1 VISWHAMG
9 VFSNIKRI
17 VSLFCVEE
25 IEMSRVTLAQ
35 WQMLAAVVDH
45 GGFARAAEAVHKSPS
60 TLNHAVH
67 KLEEQLG
74 VQVLEPIGRQVR
86 LTEAGELLLRR
97 ARQLI
102 ESAASLEDVASRLAA
117 GLEAEVVVAIDQV
130 FPAAAQA
137 KALERFSAIY
147 PQVRVQLHE
156 SVLNGGIEMLYDSR
170 ADLVVSSIEAQGFL
184 GEPLVTVRFM
194 AVAHPLHALH
204 QLGRS
209 LDLRDLAQHR
219 QLVVRDSALRQSTN
233 AGWLKAEQRWTV
245 GHLNTSLDMLR
256 RGLGFAWMPETR
268 IADELKSGQLKP
280 LPLTAG
286 GIREVPIQ
294 LIFRDRDRAG
304 PAAHAMAEALKQ
316 AVASE
321 CSVHD
326 STYSNEQA

>member
-1 VISWHAMG
+1 
-9 VFSNIKRI
+9 
-17 VSLFCVEE
+17 
-25 IEMSRVTLAQ
+25 MSRVTLAQ

-45 GGFARAAEAVHKSPS
+45 GGFARAAEVVHKSPS

-102 ESAASLEDVASRLAA
+102 ESAASLEDVASRLAE
-117 GLEAEVVVAIDQV
+117 GLEAEIVLAIDQV

-137 KALERFSAIY
+137 KAMERFSELY

-156 SVLNGGIEMLYDSR
+156 SVLNGGTEMLYDGR
-170 ADLVVSSIEAQGFL
+170 ADLVISGMEAQGFL
-184 GEPLVTVRFM
+184 GEPLVSVRFI
-194 AVAHPLHALH
+194 AVAHPDHALH
-204 QLGRS
+204 QLDRA
-209 LDLRDLAQHR
+209 LDLRDLAQYR
-219 QLVVRDSALRQSTN
+219 QLVVRDSALRQSTD

-245 GHLNTSLDMLR
+245 GHLNTSLDMLK

-268 IADELKSGQLKP
+268 IAGDIRRGELKP

-286 GIREVPIQ
+286 SIREVPIQ
-294 LIFRDRDRAG
+294 MIFRDRDRAG
-304 PAAHAMAEALKQ
+304 PAAHAMAAALKQ
-316 AVASE
+316 AVAE
-321 CSVHD
+321 LCP
-326 STYSNEQA
+326 